1 MIQWEDLDLARKQAI
16 KALSEQSFEKMLR
29 IWFQIG
35 QAQKFQSNWHFTYL
49 CWKVEQIIKGEAQ
62 NVIFNITPGSGK
74 TEIFS
79 IHMPVYGMLK
89 SPKVRNLNLSFSD
102 SLVKDNGIRTREIIG
117 CDEFQ
122 ELWPTK
128 LAKASGGD
136 ITALNDNDKAW
147 LTLTSRAIGGQV
159 TGKRGGYMEDPSKP
173 WSFTGMLTLDDPDKP
188 KDMYSSVKRKA
199 AHTLLKNTVRS
210 RRMTDRTPCVVV
222 QQRLHVN
229 DSTWFLMNGGMGGM
243 KFEQVIIP
251 ALVTEEYRDTLPDWL
266 KEEFDR
272 DVLSSPSVM
281 IDGVEHFSFWPAK
294 ESAESLL
301 ALREADLYTFE
312 SQYQQ
317 KPIALGGN
325 AFKSDWFQY
334 YGDGEKASMPKPD
347 RFEYLFTTADTAQK
361 AEEIHDYSVFVLWG
375 KYKDRVYFI
384 DGIRGKWEA
393 PDLEKMALNFYGNCF
408 KWAKENKTSLRKV
421 YIEDKAS
428 GTGLIQSIN
437 KKLPIDITP
446 VQRDT
451 DKVTRAM
458 DAAPIM
464 KAGRIVFPESH
475 PMLTEMEAELVGF
488 TFDDSHPHDD
498 IVDNVVDAGNFEMNL
513 LDDPVARMKKLAG
526 LRKST
531 KSQNTP

>member
-128 LAKASGGD
+128 LSKASGGD

-272 DVLSSPSVM
+272 DVLSSEPVE
-281 IDGVEHFSFWPAK
+281 IDGVKHYSFWPAK

-325 AFKSDWFQY
+325 AFKSEWFQY

-393 PDLEKMALNFYGNCF
+393 PELEKMALNFYGNCF
-408 KWAKENKTSLRKV
+408 RWAKENKTSLRKV

-475 PMLTEMEAELVGF
+475 PMLTDMEAELIGF

-513 LDDPVARMKKLAG
+513 LDDPVARMKRLAG
-526 LRKST
+526 MRK
-531 KSQNTP
+531 

>member
-1 MIQWEDLDLARKQAI
+1 MIIWEDLTPAQKLAI
-16 KALSEQSFEKMLR
+16 KSLSQTSFEKMLR
-29 IWFQIG
+29 IWFQIC
-35 QAQKFQSNWHFTYL
+35 QAQKFQSNWHFSFL
-49 CWKVEQIIKGEAQ
+49 CYKVEQIINGEIQ

-79 IHMPVYGMLK
+79 IHMPVYGMMQ
-89 SPKVRNLNLSFSD
+89 SDKVRNLNLSFSD

-117 CDEFQ
+117 SDEFQ
-122 ELWPTK
+122 ELWPCEM
-128 LAKASGGD
+128 AKASGGD
-136 ITALNDNDKAW
+136 ITTLNQNAKAW

-159 TGKRGGYMEDPSKP
+159 TGKRGGYMDDENKP
-173 WSFTGMLTLDDPDKP
+173 WKFSGMLTLDDPDKP
-188 KDMYSSVKRKA
+188 KDMYSAVKRKA

-210 RRMTDRTPCVVV
+210 RRMNDRTPCVVV

-243 KFEQVIIP
+243 EFEQVVIP
-251 ALVTEEYRDTLPDWL
+251 ALITEDYRETLPDWL

-272 DVLSSPSVM
+272 DVLSSEPVY
-281 IDGVEHFSFWPAK
+281 IDGVAHYSFWPAK
-294 ESAESLL
+294 ESAQSLL

-325 AFKSDWFQY
+325 AFKAEWFTY
-334 YGDGEKASMPKPD
+334 YGEGERSTLPKPEK
-347 RFEYLFTTADTAQK
+347 FEYLFTTADTAQK
-361 AEEIHDYSVFVLWG
+361 VEEIHDFSVFCLWG
-375 KYKDRVYFI
+375 KYKNRIYFI

-393 PDLEKMALNFYGNCF
+393 PDLEVQALAFYKSCF
-408 KWAKENKTSLRKV
+408 NRRDLGRVRKV

-428 GTGLIQSIN
+428 GTGLIQAIS
-437 KKLPIDITP
+437 KKLPIEITA

-458 DAAPIM
+458 DVAPIM
-464 KAGRIVFPESH
+464 KAGRIVFPDSH
-475 PMLTEMEAELVGF
+475 PMLLDVEAEMLGF

-498 IVDNVVDAGNFEMNL
+498 IVDNVMDAGNFEMNM
-513 LDDPVARMKKLAG
+513 LDDPVSRMKKLAG
-526 LRKST
+526 MKE
-531 KSQNTP
+531 

>member
-1 MIQWEDLDLARKQAI
+1 MIQWEDLTIAQKMAI
-16 KALSEQSFEKMLR
+16 KALSENSFEKMLR
-29 IWFQIG
+29 IWFQLL
-35 QAQKFQSNWHFTYL
+35 QAQKFQSNWHFTFL

-79 IHMPVYGMLK
+79 IHMPVYGMMK

-117 CDEFQ
+117 SDEFQ
-122 ELWPTK
+122 ELWPCK
-128 LAKASGGD
+128 MAKASGGD
-136 ITALNDNDKAW
+136 ITTLNDNEKAW

-159 TGKRGGYMEDPSKP
+159 TGKRGGYMEDPTKP

-188 KDMYSSVKRKA
+188 KDMYSPVKRKA

-251 ALVTEEYRDTLPDWL
+251 ALVTEDYRDTLPDWL
-266 KEEFDR
+266 RDEFDR
-272 DVLSSPSVM
+272 DVLSSTPVM
-281 IDGVEHFSFWPAK
+281 IDGVAHYSFWPAK

-301 ALREADLYTFE
+301 ALREADPYTFE

-325 AFKSDWFQY
+325 AFKSEWFTY
-334 YGDGEKASMPKPD
+334 YGSGEKADLPTPD

-361 AEEIHDYSVFVLWG
+361 ADEIHDYTVFCLWG

-393 PDLEKMALNFYGNCF
+393 PDLEKMALMFYKASF
-408 KWAKENKTSLRKV
+408 EWAKKNKTAIRKV

-428 GTGLIQSIN
+428 GTGLIQAIN

-446 VQRDT
+446 VQRNT

-475 PMLTEMEAELVGF
+475 PMLAEMEAELIGF

-513 LDDPVARMKKLAG
+513 LDDPVARMKRLAG
-526 LRKST
+526 MK
-531 KSQNTP
+531 

>member
-334 YGDGEKASMPKPD
+334 YGEGEKANMPKPE

-393 PDLEKMALNFYGNCF
+393 PELEKMALNFYGNCF

-446 VQRDT
+446 VQRNT

-464 KAGRIVFPESH
+464 KAGRCVFPESH
-475 PMLTEMEAELVGF
+475 EMLSDMEVELVSF
-488 TFDDSHPHDD
+488 TFDDSSPHDD
-498 IVDNVVDAGNFEMNL
+498 ICDNVFDAVNFEMNM
-513 LDDPVARMKKLAG
+513 LDDPVSRMKRLAG
-526 LRKST
+526 LSKGM
-531 KSQNTP
+531 

>member
-1 MIQWEDLDLARKQAI
+1 MIQWEDLDIAKKQAI
-16 KALSEQSFEKMLR
+16 KALSEESFEKMLR

-35 QAQKFQSNWHFTYL
+35 QAQKFQGNWHFTYL

-128 LAKASGGD
+128 MAKASGGD
-136 ITALNDNDKAW
+136 ITALNYKEKAW

-188 KDMYSSVKRKA
+188 KDMYSPVKRKA

-243 KFEQVIIP
+243 QFEQVIIP

-272 DVLSSPSVM
+272 DVLSSEPVE
-281 IDGVEHFSFWPAK
+281 IDGVKHYSFWPAK
-294 ESAESLL
+294 ESAQSLL

-325 AFKSDWFQY
+325 AFKSEWFQY
-334 YGDGEKASMPKPD
+334 YGDGEKASMPKPE

-375 KYKDRVYFI
+375 KYKDRIYFI

-393 PDLEKMALNFYGNCF
+393 PELEKMALNFYGNCF
-408 KWAKENKTSLRKV
+408 KWAKENRASLRRV

-475 PMLTEMEAELVGF
+475 PMLTDMEAELIGF

-513 LDDPVARMKKLAG
+513 LDDPVARMKRLAG
-526 LRKST
+526 LK
-531 KSQNTP
+531 

>member
-251 ALVTEEYRDTLPDWL
+251 ALVT
-266 KEEFDR
+266 
-272 DVLSSPSVM
+272 
-281 IDGVEHFSFWPAK
+281 
-294 ESAESLL
+294 
-301 ALREADLYTFE
+301 
-312 SQYQQ
+312 
-317 KPIALGGN
+317 
-325 AFKSDWFQY
+325 
-334 YGDGEKASMPKPD
+334 
-347 RFEYLFTTADTAQK
+347 
-361 AEEIHDYSVFVLWG
+361 
-375 KYKDRVYFI
+375 
-384 DGIRGKWEA
+384 
-393 PDLEKMALNFYGNCF
+393 
-408 KWAKENKTSLRKV
+408 
-421 YIEDKAS
+421 
-428 GTGLIQSIN
+428 
-437 KKLPIDITP
+437 
-446 VQRDT
+446 
-451 DKVTRAM
+451 
-458 DAAPIM
+458 
-464 KAGRIVFPESH
+464 
-475 PMLTEMEAELVGF
+475 
-488 TFDDSHPHDD
+488 
-498 IVDNVVDAGNFEMNL
+498 
-513 LDDPVARMKKLAG
+513 
-526 LRKST
+526 
-531 KSQNTP
+531 

>member
-266 KEEFDR
+266 KEEFDK

-334 YGDGEKASMPKPD
+334 YGDGEKANMPKPD

-393 PDLEKMALNFYGNCF
+393 PDLETMALNFYGNCF

-446 VQRDT
+446 VQRNT

-464 KAGRIVFPESH
+464 KAGRCVFPESH
-475 PMLTEMEAELVGF
+475 EMLSDMEVELVSF
-488 TFDDSHPHDD
+488 TFDDSSPHDD
-498 IVDNVVDAGNFEMNL
+498 ICDNVFDAVNFEMNM
-513 LDDPVARMKKLAG
+513 LDDPVSRMKRLAG
-526 LRKST
+526 LSKGM
-531 KSQNTP
+531 

>member
-251 ALVTEEYRDTLPDWL
+251 ALVTEGYRDTLPDWL

-334 YGDGEKASMPKPD
+334 YGDSEKANMPKPE

-393 PDLEKMALNFYGNCF
+393 PELEKMALNFYGNCF
-408 KWAKENKTSLRKV
+408 KWAKDNKTSLRKV

-446 VQRDT
+446 VQRNT

-464 KAGRIVFPESH
+464 KAGRCVFPESH
-475 PMLTEMEAELVGF
+475 EMLSDMEVELVSF
-488 TFDDSHPHDD
+488 TFDDSSPHDD
-498 IVDNVVDAGNFEMNL
+498 ICDNVFDAVNFEMNM
-513 LDDPVARMKKLAG
+513 LDDPVSRMKRLAG
-526 LRKST
+526 LSKGM
-531 KSQNTP
+531 

>member
-334 YGDGEKASMPKPD
+334 YGDGEKANMPKPE

-393 PDLEKMALNFYGNCF
+393 PELEKMALNFYGNCF
-408 KWAKENKTSLRKV
+408 KWAKDNKTSLRKV

-446 VQRDT
+446 VQRNT

-464 KAGRIVFPESH
+464 KAGRCVFPESH
-475 PMLTEMEAELVGF
+475 EMLSDMEVELVSF
-488 TFDDSHPHDD
+488 TFDDSSPHDD
-498 IVDNVVDAGNFEMNL
+498 ICDNVFDAVNFEMNM
-513 LDDPVARMKKLAG
+513 LDDPVSRMKRLAG
-526 LRKST
+526 LSKGM
-531 KSQNTP
+531 

>member
-35 QAQKFQSNWHFTYL
+35 QAQKFQSNWHFAYL

-272 DVLSSPSVM
+272 DVLSSQSVM

-334 YGDGEKASMPKPD
+334 YGDGEKANMPKPE

-393 PDLEKMALNFYGNCF
+393 PELEKMALNFYGNCF
-408 KWAKENKTSLRKV
+408 KWAKDNKTSLRKV

-446 VQRDT
+446 VQRNT

-464 KAGRIVFPESH
+464 KAGRCVFPESH
-475 PMLTEMEAELVGF
+475 EMLSDMEVELVSF
-488 TFDDSHPHDD
+488 TFDDSSPHDD
-498 IVDNVVDAGNFEMNL
+498 ICDNVFDAVNFEMNM
-513 LDDPVARMKKLAG
+513 LDDPVSRMKRLAG
-526 LRKST
+526 LSKGM
-531 KSQNTP
+531 

>member
-1 MIQWEDLDLARKQAI
+1 MIQWEDLSAAQKAAI
-16 KALSEQSFEKMLR
+16 KALSETSFEKFLR
-29 IWFQIG
+29 IWFQIL
-35 QAQKFQSNWHFTYL
+35 QAQKFQGNWHFSLL
-49 CWKVEQIIKGEAQ
+49 CYKVEQIINGELQ

-74 TEIFS
+74 TEVFS
-79 IHMPVYGMLK
+79 IHTPVYGMIK

-117 CDEFQ
+117 SDEFQ
-122 ELWPTK
+122 ELWPCKMT
-128 LAKASGGD
+128 KASGGD
-136 ITALNDNDKAW
+136 ITALNNKEKAW

-159 TGKRGGYMEDPSKP
+159 TGKRGGYMEVPGKP

-188 KDMYSSVKRKA
+188 KDMFSPVKRKA

-243 KFEQVIIP
+243 QFEQVIIP
-251 ALVTEEYRDTLPDWL
+251 ALVTEDYRESLPDWL

-272 DVLSSPSVM
+272 DVLSSEPVY
-281 IDGVEHFSFWPAK
+281 IDGVAHYSFWPAK
-294 ESAESLL
+294 ESAKSLL

-325 AFKSDWFQY
+325 AFKSEWFQY
-334 YGDGEKASMPKPD
+334 YGEGENADMPTPE

-361 AEEIHDYSVFVLWG
+361 VEEINDYSVFILWG

-393 PDLEKMALNFYGNCF
+393 PDLEKMALAFYKECF
-408 KWAKENKTSLRKV
+408 LKAKQMKASLRKI

-428 GTGLIQSIN
+428 GTGLIQSIK

-464 KAGRIVFPESH
+464 KAGRVVFPVNH
-475 PMLTEMEAELVGF
+475 AMLTEMEAELVGF
-488 TFDDSHPHDD
+488 TYDDSHPHDD
-498 IVDNVVDAGNFEMNL
+498 IVDNVVDAANFEMNL
-513 LDDPVARMKKLAG
+513 LDDPVSRMKRLAG
-526 LRKST
+526 MK
-531 KSQNTP
+531 N

>member
-1 MIQWEDLDLARKQAI
+1 MANKILIWEELTPRE
-16 KALSEQSFEKMLR
+16 KAVVKVMSERSFSDFMR
-29 IWFQIG
+29 IWFALI
-35 QAQKFQSNWHFTYL
+35 QAQKFRSNWHFNYL
-49 CWKVEQIIKGEAQ
+49 CWKVEQIINGEIQ
-62 NVIFNITPGSGK
+62 NIIFNITPGSGK

-79 IHMPVYGMLK
+79 IHMPVYCMFRSEK
-89 SPKVRNLNLSFSD
+89 IRNLNLSFSD

-117 CDEFQ
+117 SDEFQ
-122 ELWPTK
+122 ELWPCK

-136 ITALNDNDKAW
+136 ITALNSKEKAW

-159 TGKRGGYMEDPSKP
+159 TGKRGGYMDDG
-173 WSFTGMLTLDDPDKP
+173 FTGMLTLDDPEKP
-188 KDMYSSVKRKA
+188 KDLYSAVKRKA
-199 AHTLLKNTVRS
+199 GHTLLKNTVRS
-210 RRMTDRTPCVVV
+210 RRMNDKTPCVVV

-229 DSTWFLMNGGMGGM
+229 DATWFLMNGGMGGM

-334 YGDGEKASMPKPD
+334 YGDGEKANMPKPE

-393 PDLEKMALNFYGNCF
+393 PELEKMALNFYGNCF
-408 KWAKENKTSLRKV
+408 KWAKDNKTSLRKV

-446 VQRDT
+446 VQRNT

-464 KAGRIVFPESH
+464 KAGRCVFPESH
-475 PMLTEMEAELVGF
+475 EMLSDMEVELVSF
-488 TFDDSHPHDD
+488 TFDDSSPHDD
-498 IVDNVVDAGNFEMNL
+498 ICDNVFDAVNFEMNM
-513 LDDPVARMKKLAG
+513 LDDPVSRMKRLAG
-526 LRKST
+526 LSKGM
-531 KSQNTP
+531 

>member
-1 MIQWEDLDLARKQAI
+1 MIQWEDLTAAHKAAI
-16 KALSEQSFEKMLR
+16 KAMSETSFEKMLR
-29 IWFQIG
+29 IWFQLC

-49 CWKVEQIIKGEAQ
+49 CWKVEQIINGEAQ

-117 CDEFQ
+117 SDEFQ
-122 ELWPTK
+122 ELWPCK
-128 LAKASGGD
+128 MVKASGGD
-136 ITALNDNDKAW
+136 ITALNDNQKAW

-159 TGKRGGYMEDPSKP
+159 TGKRGGYMDDPNKP
-173 WSFTGMLTLDDPDKP
+173 WEFTGMLTLDDPDKP
-188 KDMYSSVKRKA
+188 KDMFSAIKRKA

-266 KEEFDR
+266 KEEFDK
-272 DVLSSPSVM
+272 DVLSSDPVY
-281 IDGVEHFSFWPAK
+281 IDGVAHYSFWPAK

-325 AFKSDWFQY
+325 AFKAEWFKY
-334 YGDGEKASMPKPD
+334 YGESEKADFPVPD

-361 AEEIHDYSVFVLWG
+361 AEEIHDFSVFVLWG
-375 KYKDRVYFI
+375 KYRDRIYFV

-393 PDLEKMALNFYGNCF
+393 PDLEKAALGFYNESF
-408 KWAKENKTSLRKV
+408 LKAKKMKVAIRKV

-446 VQRDT
+446 VQRNT

-458 DAAPIM
+458 DAAPII
-464 KAGRIVFPESH
+464 KAGRVVFPDEH

-498 IVDNVVDAGNFEMNL
+498 IVDNVVDAANFEMNL
-513 LDDPVARMKKLAG
+513 LDDPVDRMKRLAG
-526 LRKST
+526 MK
-531 KSQNTP
+531 KQ

>member
-317 KPIALGGN
+317 NPIALGGN

-334 YGDGEKASMPKPD
+334 YGDGEKANMPKPE

-393 PDLEKMALNFYGNCF
+393 PELEKMALNFYGNCF
-408 KWAKENKTSLRKV
+408 KWAKDNKTSLRKV

-446 VQRDT
+446 VQRNT

-464 KAGRIVFPESH
+464 KAGRCVFPESH
-475 PMLTEMEAELVGF
+475 EMLSDMEVELVSF
-488 TFDDSHPHDD
+488 TFDDSSPHDD
-498 IVDNVVDAGNFEMNL
+498 ICDNVFDAVNFEMNM
-513 LDDPVARMKKLAG
+513 LDDPVSRMKRLAG
-526 LRKST
+526 LSKGM
-531 KSQNTP
+531 

>member
-334 YGDGEKASMPKPD
+334 YGDGEKANTPKPE

-393 PDLEKMALNFYGNCF
+393 PELEKMALNFYGNCF
-408 KWAKENKTSLRKV
+408 KWAKDNKTSLRKV

-446 VQRDT
+446 VQRNT

-464 KAGRIVFPESH
+464 KAGRCVFPESH
-475 PMLTEMEAELVGF
+475 EMLSDMEVELVSF
-488 TFDDSHPHDD
+488 TFDDSSPHDD
-498 IVDNVVDAGNFEMNL
+498 ICDNVFDAVNFEMNM
-513 LDDPVARMKKLAG
+513 LDDPVSRMKRLAG
-526 LRKST
+526 LSKGM
-531 KSQNTP
+531 

>member
-1 MIQWEDLDLARKQAI
+1 MIQWEELSQAKKAAI
-16 KALSEQSFEKMLR
+16 KALSENSFEKMLR
-29 IWFQIG
+29 IWFQLG

-89 SPKVRNLNLSFSD
+89 SDKVRNLNLSFSD
-102 SLVKDNGIRTREIIG
+102 SLVKDNGIRTREIIF

-122 ELWPTK
+122 ELWPCK
-128 LAKASGGD
+128 MAKASGGD
-136 ITALNDNDKAW
+136 ITALNSKEKAW

-159 TGKRGGYMEDPSKP
+159 TGKRGGYLEDPGKP
-173 WSFTGMLTLDDPDKP
+173 WKFTGMLTLDDPDKP
-188 KDMYSSVKRKA
+188 RDMYSPVKRKA

-210 RRMTDRTPCVVV
+210 RRMSDRTPCVVV

-243 KFEQVIIP
+243 SFEQVIIP
-251 ALVTEEYRDTLPDWL
+251 ALVTEDYRETLPDWL
-266 KEEFDR
+266 KEEFDN

-281 IDGVEHFSFWPAK
+281 IDGVAHYSFWPAK

-325 AFKSDWFQY
+325 AFKSEWFQY
-334 YGDGEKASMPKPD
+334 YGEGDKANMPTPD

-361 AEEIHDYSVFVLWG
+361 AEEIHDYSVFALWG

-393 PDLEKMALNFYGNCF
+393 PDLERMALDFFEKCF
-408 KWAKENKTSLRKV
+408 KYAKDNRSALRKV

-428 GTGLIQSIN
+428 GTGLIQAIN
-437 KKLPIDITP
+437 KKLPVDITP
-446 VQRDT
+446 VQRST

-464 KAGRIVFPESH
+464 KAGRIVFPVQH
-475 PMLTEMEAELVGF
+475 PMLIEMEAELIGF

-513 LDDPVARMKKLAG
+513 LDDPVARMKRLAG
-526 LRKST
+526 MRK
-531 KSQNTP
+531 

>member
-49 CWKVEQIIKGEAQ
+49 CWKVEQIIKGESQ

-272 DVLSSPSVM
+272 DVLSSQSVM

-334 YGDGEKASMPKPD
+334 YGDGEKANMPKPE

-393 PDLEKMALNFYGNCF
+393 PELEKMALNFYGNCF
-408 KWAKENKTSLRKV
+408 KWAKDNKTSLRKV

-446 VQRDT
+446 VQRNT

-464 KAGRIVFPESH
+464 KAGRCVFPESH
-475 PMLTEMEAELVGF
+475 EMLSDMEVELVSF
-488 TFDDSHPHDD
+488 TFDDSSPHDD
-498 IVDNVVDAGNFEMNL
+498 ICDNVFDAVNFEMNM
-513 LDDPVARMKKLAG
+513 LDDPVSRMKRLAG
-526 LRKST
+526 LSKGM
-531 KSQNTP
+531 

>member
-334 YGDGEKASMPKPD
+334 YGDGEKANMPKPD

-393 PDLEKMALNFYGNCF
+393 PELEKMALNFYGNCF
-408 KWAKENKTSLRKV
+408 KWAKDNKTSLRKV

-446 VQRDT
+446 VQRNT

-464 KAGRIVFPESH
+464 KAGRCVFPESH
-475 PMLTEMEAELVGF
+475 EMLSDMEVELVSF
-488 TFDDSHPHDD
+488 TFDDSSPHDD
-498 IVDNVVDAGNFEMNL
+498 ICDNVFDAVNFEMNL
-513 LDDPVARMKKLAG
+513 LDDPVARMKRLAG
-526 LRKST
+526 MRK
-531 KSQNTP
+531 

>member
-1 MIQWEDLDLARKQAI
+1 MIQWEDLDLAKKQAI
-16 KALSEQSFEKMLR
+16 KALSEASFEKMLR

-128 LAKASGGD
+128 MAKASGGD
-136 ITALNDNDKAW
+136 ITALNDKEKAW

-188 KDMYSSVKRKA
+188 KDMYSAVKRKA

-243 KFEQVIIP
+243 QFEQVIIP
-251 ALVTEEYRDTLPDWL
+251 ALVTDEYRDTLPDWL
-266 KEEFDR
+266 KDEFDR
-272 DVLSSPSVM
+272 DVLSSEPVE
-281 IDGVEHFSFWPAK
+281 IDGVKHYSFWPAK
-294 ESAESLL
+294 ESAKSLL

-325 AFKSDWFQY
+325 AFKSEWFQY
-334 YGDGEKASMPKPD
+334 YGDGEKANMPKPD

-393 PDLEKMALNFYGNCF
+393 PELEKMALSFYGNCF
-408 KWAKENKTSLRKV
+408 KWAKENKVSLRKV

-475 PMLTEMEAELVGF
+475 PMLTDMEAELIGF

-513 LDDPVARMKKLAG
+513 LDDPVARMKRLAG
-526 LRKST
+526 MRK
-531 KSQNTP
+531 

>member
-188 KDMYSSVKRKA
+188 KDMYSPVKRKA

-229 DSTWFLMNGGMGGM
+229 DSTWLLMNGGMGGM

-272 DVLSSPSVM
+272 DVLSSEPVE
-281 IDGVEHFSFWPAK
+281 IDGVKHYSFWPAK
-294 ESAESLL
+294 ESAKSLL

-334 YGDGEKASMPKPD
+334 YGDGEKANMPKPE

-393 PDLEKMALNFYGNCF
+393 PELEKMALKFYGNCF
-408 KWAKENKTSLRKV
+408 KWAKDNKTSLRKV

-475 PMLTEMEAELVGF
+475 PILTEMESELVGF

-513 LDDPVARMKKLAG
+513 LDDPVARMKRLAG
-526 LRKST
+526 MRK
-531 KSQNTP
+531 

>member
-1 MIQWEDLDLARKQAI
+1 M
-16 KALSEQSFEKMLR
+16 
-29 IWFQIG
+29 
-35 QAQKFQSNWHFTYL
+35 
-49 CWKVEQIIKGEAQ
+49 
-62 NVIFNITPGSGK
+62 
-74 TEIFS
+74 
-79 IHMPVYGMLK
+79 
-89 SPKVRNLNLSFSD
+89 
-102 SLVKDNGIRTREIIG
+102 
-117 CDEFQ
+117 
-122 ELWPTK
+122 
-128 LAKASGGD
+128 
-136 ITALNDNDKAW
+136 
-147 LTLTSRAIGGQV
+147 
-159 TGKRGGYMEDPSKP
+159 
-173 WSFTGMLTLDDPDKP
+173 
-188 KDMYSSVKRKA
+188 
-199 AHTLLKNTVRS
+199 
-210 RRMTDRTPCVVV
+210 
-222 QQRLHVN
+222 
-229 DSTWFLMNGGMGGM
+229 
-243 KFEQVIIP
+243 
-251 ALVTEEYRDTLPDWL
+251 

-272 DVLSSPSVM
+272 DVLSSEPVE
-281 IDGVEHFSFWPAK
+281 IDGVKHYSFWPAK

-325 AFKSDWFQY
+325 AFKSEWFQY

-393 PDLEKMALNFYGNCF
+393 PDLETMALNFYGSCF

-428 GTGLIQSIN
+428 GTGLIKSIN

-513 LDDPVARMKKLAG
+513 LDDPVARMKRLAG
-526 LRKST
+526 MRK
-531 KSQNTP
+531 

>member
-1 MIQWEDLDLARKQAI
+1 MIQWEDLDIARKQAI
-16 KALSEQSFEKMLR
+16 KALSEESFEKMLR

-35 QAQKFQSNWHFTYL
+35 QAQKFQSNWHFSYL

-79 IHMPVYGMLK
+79 IHMPIYGMLK

-128 LAKASGGD
+128 MAKASGGD
-136 ITALNDNDKAW
+136 ITALNDKEKAW

-173 WSFTGMLTLDDPDKP
+173 WRFSGMLTLDDPDKP
-188 KDMYSSVKRKA
+188 KDMYSPVKRKA

-243 KFEQVIIP
+243 QFEQVIIP

-272 DVLSSPSVM
+272 DVLSSEPVE
-281 IDGVEHFSFWPAK
+281 IDGVKYYSFWPAK
-294 ESAESLL
+294 ESAKSLL

-325 AFKSDWFQY
+325 AFKSEWFQY
-334 YGDGEKASMPKPD
+334 YGDGEKANMPKPD

-393 PDLEKMALNFYGNCF
+393 PELETMALNFYGNCF
-408 KWAKENKTSLRKV
+408 KWAKENRTSLRKV

-475 PMLTEMEAELVGF
+475 PMLTDMEAELIGF

-513 LDDPVARMKKLAG
+513 LDDPVARMKRLAG
-526 LRKST
+526 MRK
-531 KSQNTP
+531 